1 MAAGTQQ
8 RQPPVTGD
16 PLGPAREAI
25 SVLRERA
32 DGDRTGRHT
41 ELLLQAGAAYV
52 SDYQALGGHAEAA
65 QAMIEVLA
73 DCRRPVPEESGER
86 LNCISLAVEV
96 LVQLPRPAFLNE
108 SLAIAL
114 EMSRT
119 CRELPGDLPES
130 QAGAAAAVRLMARFL
145 REAVGGGLPDD
156 EKKTAAMEISAGAR
170 FLADHAPMLL
180 DSKHAEAFALAATI
194 LAASDVDQ
202 ALDLSTRSIELRRQL
217 AADRDAGPEQ
227 DPGILTLQGL
237 ILFGKGQY
245 PAAVEPLEQA
255 LPILLALGR
264 DITPD
269 QAQLLQMTYS
279 LLSEAYRILN
289 RDTAL
294 RAMTEAVN
302 ASDVPGVGPE

>member
-1 MAAGTQQ
+1 MTNDQ
-8 RQPPVTGD
+8 
-16 PLGPAREAI
+16 LGRAREAI
-25 SVLRERA
+25 RVLRERA
-32 DGDRTGRHT
+32 AADRAGKHT

-52 SDYQALGGHAEAA
+52 AACQALGCQAEAA

-73 DCRRPVPEESGER
+73 DCRRPLPGESGER

-96 LVQLPRPAFLNE
+96 MDQLPRPAFLNE
-108 SLAIAL
+108 SLQIAL

-130 QAGAAAAVRLMARFL
+130 QAGAAAAVRLIARFL

-170 FLADHAPMLL
+170 FLSDQAPMLL
-180 DSKHAEAFALAATI
+180 DIKHAEAFTLAATI

-202 ALDLSTRSIELRRQL
+202 ALDLNMRAIELRRQL
-217 AADRDAGPEQ
+217 ADDHAAGPEQ
-227 DPGILTLQGL
+227 DLEILTLQGL
-237 ILFGKGQY
+237 ILFGKRQY
-245 PAAVEPLEQA
+245 AAAVEPLEQA

-264 DITPD
+264 NLTPD

-289 RDTAL
+289 RDAAM

-302 ASDVPGVGPE
+302 ASDVPWPA

>member
-1 MAAGTQQ
+1 
-8 RQPPVTGD
+8 VTND
-16 PLGPAREAI
+16 QLGRAREAI
-25 SVLRERA
+25 RVLRERA
-32 DGDRTGRHT
+32 AADRAGKHT

-52 SDYQALGGHAEAA
+52 AACQALGYQAEAA

-73 DCRRPVPEESGER
+73 DCRRPLPGESGER

-96 LVQLPRPAFLNE
+96 MDQLPRPAFLNE
-108 SLAIAL
+108 SLQIAL
-114 EMSRT
+114 EMSCT

-130 QAGAAAAVRLMARFL
+130 QAGAAAAVRLIARFL

-170 FLADHAPMLL
+170 FLSDQAPMLL
-180 DSKHAEAFALAATI
+180 DIKHAEAFTLAATI

-202 ALDLSTRSIELRRQL
+202 ALDLNTRAIELRRQL
-217 AADRDAGPEQ
+217 ADDHAAGPEQ
-227 DPGILTLQGL
+227 DLEILTLQGL
-237 ILFGKGQY
+237 ILFGKRQY
-245 PAAVEPLEQA
+245 AAAVEPLEQA

-264 DITPD
+264 NLTPD

-289 RDTAL
+289 RDAAM
-294 RAMTEAVN
+294 RAMTEAVS
-302 ASDVPGVGPE
+302 ASDVPWPA

>member
-1 MAAGTQQ
+1 MTNDQ
-8 RQPPVTGD
+8 
-16 PLGPAREAI
+16 LGRAREAI
-25 SVLRERA
+25 RVLRERA
-32 DGDRTGRHT
+32 AADRAGKHT

-52 SDYQALGGHAEAA
+52 AACQALGYQAEAA

-73 DCRRPVPEESGER
+73 DCRRPLPGESGER

-96 LVQLPRPAFLNE
+96 MDQLPRPAFLNE
-108 SLAIAL
+108 SLQIAL

-130 QAGAAAAVRLMARFL
+130 QAGAAAAVRLVARFL

-170 FLADHAPMLL
+170 FLSDQAPMLL
-180 DSKHAEAFALAATI
+180 DIKHAEAFTLAATI

-202 ALDLSTRSIELRRQL
+202 ALDLNTRAIELRRQL
-217 AADRDAGPEQ
+217 ADDHAAGPEQ
-227 DPGILTLQGL
+227 DLEILTLQGL
-237 ILFGKGQY
+237 ILFGKRQY
-245 PAAVEPLEQA
+245 AAAVEPLEQA

-264 DITPD
+264 NLTPD

-289 RDTAL
+289 RDAAM

-302 ASDVPGVGPE
+302 ASDVPWPA

>member
-16 PLGPAREAI
+16 QLGRAREAI
-25 SVLRERA
+25 RVLRERA
-32 DGDRTGRHT
+32 DADRTGKHT
-41 ELLLQAGAAYV
+41 ELLLQAGAAHV
-52 SDYQALGGHAEAA
+52 AACQALGCHAEAA

-73 DCRRPVPEESGER
+73 DCRRPLPDESGER
-86 LNCISLAVEV
+86 LNCISMAVEV
-96 LVQLPRPAFLNE
+96 MDQLPRPAFLNE
-108 SLAIAL
+108 SLQIAL

-119 CRELPGDLPES
+119 CRGLPGDLPES
-130 QAGAAAAVRLMARFL
+130 QAGAAAAVRLIARFL
-145 REAVGGGLPDD
+145 REAVGGLPDD

-170 FLADHAPMLL
+170 FLADQAPMLL
-180 DSKHAEAFALAATI
+180 DIKHAEAFTLAATI

-202 ALDLSTRSIELRRQL
+202 ALDLNTRAIELRHQL

-227 DPGILTLQGL
+227 NLEILTLQGL
-237 ILFGKGQY
+237 ILFGKRQY
-245 PAAVEPLEQA
+245 AAAVEPLEQA

-264 DITPD
+264 DLSPD

-289 RDTAL
+289 RDTAM
-294 RAMTEAVN
+294 RAMTEAVS
-302 ASDVPGVGPE
+302 ASEVPGVMQE

>member
-1 MAAGTQQ
+1 MTNDQ
-8 RQPPVTGD
+8 
-16 PLGPAREAI
+16 LGRAREAI
-25 SVLRERA
+25 RVLRERA
-32 DGDRTGRHT
+32 AADRAGKHT

-52 SDYQALGGHAEAA
+52 AACQALGCQAEAA

-73 DCRRPVPEESGER
+73 DCRRPLPGESGER

-96 LVQLPRPAFLNE
+96 MDQLPRPAFLNE
-108 SLAIAL
+108 SLQIAL

-130 QAGAAAAVRLMARFL
+130 QAGAAAAVRLIARFL

-170 FLADHAPMLL
+170 FLSDQAPMLL
-180 DSKHAEAFALAATI
+180 DIKHAEAFTLAATI

-202 ALDLSTRSIELRRQL
+202 ALDLNTRAIELRRQL
-217 AADRDAGPEQ
+217 ADDHAAGPEQ
-227 DPGILTLQGL
+227 DLEILTLQGL
-237 ILFGKGQY
+237 ILFGKRQY
-245 PAAVEPLEQA
+245 AAAVEPLEQA

-264 DITPD
+264 NLTPD

-289 RDTAL
+289 RDAAM

-302 ASDVPGVGPE
+302 ASDVPWPA